1 MTLLLAP
8 SPFKGSP
15 FLGQVRMAQ
24 NSSEQLRRDGPVLQV
39 ELSPPDGG
47 PSVTILAMVDTGA
60 SITTVN
66 SQIAQSSGLPQ
77 TGSTQLSGVGGVQQ
91 SSIHAAAVNL
101 PQYGVKVDVVQVAT
115 VPGQLPGVDMLIGRD
130 LLQNLSLEYHGS
142 EGVFNLTEDTA
153 PPGTVAAPATPGTVL
168 EPGAAPQ
175 NLPQPPAS
183 KSALPWILGGVAAV
197 GLGIGALFLFKVL

>member
-24 NSSEQLRRDGPVLQV
+24 NASEQLRQNGAVLQV
-39 ELSPPDGG
+39 ELAPPEGGSP
-47 PSVTILAMVDTGA
+47 VTISAMIDTGA
-60 SITTVN
+60 SITTIN
-66 SQIAQSSGLPQ
+66 SQIAQNSGLPQ
-77 TGSTQLSGVGGVQQ
+77 TGQTQLAGVGGIQN
-91 SSIHAAAVNL
+91 SAIYAAAVTL
-101 PQYGVKVDVVQVAT
+101 PQYGVHVDVVQVAT

-168 EPGAAPQ
+168 TPGTAPQ